1 MFATLKQMISGPEE
15 KFHRNT
21 HERFIK
27 VVAHT
32 AGGAAVLFLCIAY
45 IIEMYGG
52 VSRIIEEL
60 MK

>member
-1 MFATLKQMISGPEE
+1 MVS
-15 KFHRNT
+15 
-21 HERFIK
+21 HERLIRI
-27 VVAHT
+27 VACT

>member
-1 MFATLKQMISGPEE
+1 MEP
-15 KFHRNT
+15 R
-21 HERFIK
+21 ERFVRI
-27 VVAHT
+27 VART

-52 VSRIIEEL
+52 LSRIIEEL